1 MSDWKSRLADV
12 DDDYLVGISNKGIV
26 KRAYKDKEEAAA
38 EIVSMEEEASIKIGE
53 ETVTVCF
60 PLGKSKCTC
69 PSRSICRHVIQ
80 AILTLREHCA
90 AEAPP
95 LEGEAESALAASN
108 EAPQR
113 EVLQTYAPE
122 AGTPQEKVQAASQA
136 EASSKVCQEIKEYP
150 LASLKKVLGN
160 KQLQVLVNQAMSGI
174 MPQIQYASVVTVR
187 LPVQEAGSEI
197 VVKLLSPLEYSA
209 CTCHK
214 KEMCVHKAA
223 AMLWCKLDTKTLAI
237 EELAEGATEE
247 RSYDMEKVSEA
258 AAQMEACLE
267 ELFAIGLSRTSQDA
281 SDYLERL
288 AVISHNAGLARFEGH
303 FRALFD
309 SYGKYFNRN
318 AVFQASDLMGQM
330 TRMYRR
336 VKLLKQAKDSAEVE
350 QYAGEFRAEY
360 IPAGKLSLI
369 GIAME
374 HFESQTGYE
383 GETVYFLEENTK
395 QWYTLTNARP
405 VFYEGGERRRATEK
419 GQAPWGL
426 GISLEELLNTRIRLT
441 AAKCDERRRL
451 SSSQD
456 TTGEVL
462 GKWKPSPS
470 ELSGWYY
477 EDFGALFSEQ
487 IGKQQKEWLI
497 WDSYKEEANL
507 VFVNPDSFEKA
518 DFSRSGQQLSQRL
531 YDKAGHEIILE
542 VTYSKEEAG
551 TIRYLERLSEKKL
564 PCFIGK
570 VYLKEGRIRMR
581 PVTVWENFSRQQGG
595 SDGT

>member
-1 MSDWKSRLADV
+1 MNDWKSRLADV

-26 KRAYKDKEEAAA
+26 KRAYKDKEENAA
-38 EIVSMEEEASIKIGE
+38 EIASMEEEAAVKVGE

-60 PLGKSKCTC
+60 PLGESKCTC

-80 AILTLREHCA
+80 AILTLRECCA
-90 AEAPP
+90 AKGPA
-95 LEGEAESALAASN
+95 LTKEAEAVSEASKD
-108 EAPQR
+108 APQ
-113 EVLQTYAPE
+113 EEPSK
-122 AGTPQEKVQAASQA
+122 AGTSQED
-136 EASSKVCQEIKEYP
+136 ASSKVCQEINAYP
-150 LASLKKVLGN
+150 LASLKKALGT
-160 KQLQVLVNQAMSGI
+160 KQLQVLVNQAISGI
-174 MPQIQYASVVTVR
+174 RPQIQYASVVTVR
-187 LPVQEAGSEI
+187 LPAQEAGSEI
-197 VVKLLSPLEYSA
+197 TVKLLSPLEYSS

-223 AMLWCKLDTKTLAI
+223 AMLWCKLDAKTLAI
-237 EELAEGATEE
+237 EEMEDGIAEE
-247 RSYDMEKVSEA
+247 RSYDMEKVGEA
-258 AAQMEACLE
+258 AAQMQSCLE
-267 ELFAIGLSRTSQDA
+267 ELFAVGLSRTSQDA

-288 AVISHNAGLARFEGH
+288 AVISHNAGLARFEGY

-309 SYGKYFNRN
+309 SYGKYFSRN
-318 AVFQASDLMGQM
+318 AVFRAADLMGQM
-330 TRMYRR
+330 ARMYRR
-336 VKLLKQAKDSAEVE
+336 VRLLQQAKDNAEVE
-350 QYAGEFRAEY
+350 RYAGEFRAEY
-360 IPAGKLSLI
+360 VPAGKLNLI
-369 GIAME
+369 GIAIE
-374 HFESQTGYE
+374 HFENQSGYE

-395 QWYTLTNARP
+395 QWYTLTSARP
-405 VFYEGGERRRATEK
+405 VFYEGGRRGRPTEK

-426 GISLEELLNTRIRLT
+426 GISLEELLNTRICLT

-456 TTGEVL
+456 TAGEVI

-487 IGKQQKEWLI
+487 IGRQQKEWLM
-497 WDSYKEEANL
+497 WESFKEEANL

-531 YDKAGHEIILE
+531 YDKAGHELILE
-542 VTYSKEEAG
+542 VAYSKEEAG
-551 TIRYLERLSEKKL
+551 TIRYLERLSERKL

-581 PVTVWENFSRQQGG
+581 PIMVWENFSQ
-595 SDGT
+595 